1 MISLDQ
7 IDHHPTPKDPTVT
20 EFYDQDADRDAIPAY
35 DPRAEAYRRS
45 DVVAQLFTP
54 AAS

>member
-20 EFYDQDADRDAIPAY
+20 EFYDQDADASPAY

-45 DVVAQLFTP
+45 DVVARLFTP
-54 AAS
+54 VAS